1 VGQNKQLSINI
12 IAQTIN
18 FAVNV
23 GINLL
28 LTPFIIKNVGSESYG
43 FVGLANSFV
52 IYAELIT
59 IALNSMAGRFIII
72 KIYQDDRENTNRYFT
87 SVFYA
92 NLITAMA
99 LIIPAFF
106 IVIKLNKIVNIT
118 SNITD
123 IKLLWM
129 FIFANFITN
138 IVFTTFGLATYA
150 KNRFDLSSLLG
161 ITSSLIRVIVLTI
174 AYHFFPANV
183 WYIGFSAI
191 FCTFYSLSLNL
202 YFTKRLLPEVRI
214 QKKYFDF
221 AVIKEIISSGIW
233 NALTKLSQIF
243 TSGVDLLITNI
254 FIGSKDMGA
263 LALAKT
269 IPNFIINFVITIS
282 NVFNPQITK
291 QYAKNNEVDL
301 VHSIKNAMKL
311 ITVISTIPNAILLVF
326 GAEFY
331 RLWVPG
337 EDAVKL
343 QIISF
348 LTVAN
353 LCITGPLQ
361 PVYQIFTI
369 TNKVKK
375 NSIIMIIYGIVS
387 VVLTILLLKTTNLGI
402 YSVVGVSILLS
413 FIVSL
418 VFHIPYGSICLGLNW
433 KTFYPEIGKSL
444 VSFLM
449 LSFFYFVIKHILPT
463 KSWPNLLFSFFICG
477 CIGLLCN
484 IFLLL
489 NKRERKV
496 LANQVLKKF
505 LGEKKHEK
513 KSTYYE

>member
-1 VGQNKQLSINI
+1 MVRPNKQLSINI

-18 FAVNV
+18 FAVNI

-28 LTPFIIKNVGSESYG
+28 LTPFIIKNIGSESYG

-72 KIYQDDRENTNRYFT
+72 KIYQNDKENTNRYFT
-87 SVFYA
+87 SVFFA
-92 NLITAMA
+92 NLITAMT
-99 LIIPAFF
+99 LIIPAFL
-106 IVIKLNKIVNIT
+106 IVFKLNSIVNIT

-129 FIFANFITN
+129 FIFSSFITN
-138 IVFTTFGLATYA
+138 IIFTTFGIATYA

-161 ITSSLIRVIVLTI
+161 ITSNLIRVIVLVI
-174 AYHFFPANV
+174 AYRFFPANV
-183 WYIGFSAI
+183 WYLGFSALL
-191 FCTFYSLSLNL
+191 CTFFNLSLNL
-202 YFTKRLLPEVRI
+202 YFTKRLLPEIRI
-214 QKKYFDF
+214 HKKYFDF
-221 AVIKEIISSGIW
+221 AAIKEIISSGIW

-254 FIGSKDMGA
+254 FISSKDMGI

-269 IPNFIINFVITIS
+269 VPNFIINFIITIS

-291 QYAKNNEVDL
+291 HYAKNDEADL
-301 VHSIKNAMKL
+301 IHSIKNAMKL

-343 QIISF
+343 QILSF

-361 PVYQIFTI
+361 PIYQIFTI

-387 VVLTILLLKTTNLGI
+387 VAFTILLLKITDLGI
-402 YSVVGVSILLS
+402 YCVVGVSILLS
-413 FIVSL
+413 FIVSI
-418 VFHIPYGSICLGLNW
+418 VFHIPYGSICLGLDW
-433 KTFYPEIGKSL
+433 KTFYPEIGKSI

-449 LSFFYFVIKHILPT
+449 LSFFYSVIKHILPT
-463 KSWPNLLFSFFICG
+463 GSWLSLFFSFFICG

-489 NKRERKV
+489 AKRERKV
-496 LANQVLKKF
+496 LANQVLKKI
-505 LGEKKHEK
+505 LGREEV
-513 KSTYYE
+513 